1 MDLWRNEEMQKWA
14 DKYSIKELEEA
25 YLAGLGKTG
34 SGYGRRCA
42 RFPSDGIL
50 LLHAHPPHR

>member
-1 MDLWRNEEMQKWA
+1 MDLLHNEEMQKCS

-34 SGYGRRCA
+34 SGYGVIGGCPDI
-42 RFPSDGIL
+42 FFE
-50 LLHAHPPHR
+50 

>member
-1 MDLWRNEEMQKWA
+1 MDLLHNEEMQKCS

-34 SGYGRRCA
+34 CGYGVIGGCQDI
-42 RFPSDGIL
+42 FFE
-50 LLHAHPPHR
+50 